1 MNKKTY
7 MAAIIIV
14 LILIIGIVVGLNIAN
29 QPNPIP
35 QLSPTPTA
43 SPTPSSTI
51 LEPSIKPFPLISIS
65 VYPNYYKMENIS
77 QGATFQENITITSQ
91 VETQVPLNL
100 TLTGYNNTS
109 WISSTPQE
117 ELFNYTFTPNELN
130 LNENGSSS
138 SILTIQLAEDVPLG
152 RYVFYIGVGK
162 EQITHVGGNTINV
175 EVIAP
180 T

>member
-1 MNKKTY
+1 VNKKTY

-100 TLTGYNNTS
+100 TLIGYNNTS
-109 WISSTPQE
+109 WISSAPQE

-138 SILTIQLAEDVPLG
+138 SILTIQLAEDLLLG

-180 T
+180 R

>member
-1 MNKKTY
+1 MNKKTF

-14 LILIIGIVVGLNIAN
+14 FILIIGIVVGLNMAN
-29 QPNPIP
+29 QSNPIP
-35 QLSPTPTA
+35 QVSPTPTA

-51 LEPSIKPFPLISIS
+51 LEPSVKPIPLISIS

-77 QGATFQENITITSQ
+77 QGATFQENVTITSQ
-91 VETQVPLNL
+91 VETHVPLNL
-100 TLTGYNNTS
+100 TLIGYNNTG
-109 WISSTPQE
+109 WISSAPQE

-130 LNENGSSS
+130 LNNGSSS

-175 EVIAP
+175 QVVAP
-180 T
+180 